1 MTAKQTKASKKV
13 VAPASADTPMVDK
26 SKLMKVVYRP
36 GATEDRVLAEH
47 ALNPAT
53 ANAVTAL
60 EFSRS
65 LYSGMS
71 LQDCVMVVKDD
82 IESVNGGNLDKL
94 EGMLTAQAIA
104 LNAMFNNFAN
114 RAIQADV
121 MPKLDTYFRL
131 ALKAQSQCRSTV
143 EAIAEIKYPKSATF
157 IKQANIAQQQQV
169 NNGAA
174 KPLTETH
181 AHERN
186 ITPTNELL
194 TEASSATL
202 DTRGTIKA
210 GRTDTKLEALEA
222 INRTDNRKR
231 KSAGIQ

>member
-1 MTAKQTKASKKV
+1 MTAKQTTTSKKV
-13 VAPASADTPMVDK
+13 VAPVNANTPEPDK
-26 SKLMKVVYRP
+26 SKLMRVIRRP
-36 GATEDRVLAEH
+36 GVTEDRVLAEH
-47 ALNPAT
+47 ALDPAT

-60 EFSRS
+60 EFSRA
-65 LYSGMS
+65 LYSDIS

-82 IESVNGGNLDKL
+82 IESINGGNLDKL

-104 LNAMFNNFAN
+104 LNAMFNNFAH
-114 RAIQADV
+114 RAIKADV

-169 NNGAA
+169 NNGDA
-174 KPLTETH
+174 KLPTETH

-186 ITPTNELL
+186 ITPSNELL
-194 TEASSATL
+194 TEAIGATL
-202 DTRGTIKA
+202 DTRRTIKA
-210 GRTDTKLEALEA
+210 GRTDTELEAVEA
-222 INRTDNRKR
+222 INRTDHRKR
-231 KSAGIQ
+231 KSEGIR

>member
-1 MTAKQTKASKKV
+1 
-13 VAPASADTPMVDK
+13 
-26 SKLMKVVYRP
+26 
-36 GATEDRVLAEH
+36 
-47 ALNPAT
+47 
-53 ANAVTAL
+53 
-60 EFSRS
+60 
-65 LYSGMS
+65 

-94 EGMLTAQAIA
+94 EGMLTAQATA

-143 EAIAEIKYPKSATF
+143 EAIAEIKYPKSSTF

-174 KPLTETH
+174 KLIAETH

-186 ITPTNELL
+186 IIPLNELL
-194 TEASSATL
+194 TKTHDA
-202 DTRGTIKA
+202 
-210 GRTDTKLEALEA
+210 
-222 INRTDNRKR
+222 
-231 KSAGIQ
+231 

>member
-1 MTAKQTKASKKV
+1 MVQV
-13 VAPASADTPMVDK
+13 VCRRGT
-26 SKLMKVVYRP
+26 
-36 GATEDRVLAEH
+36 TEDRAVAEH
-47 ALNPAT
+47 VLNPAT
-53 ANAVTAL
+53 ANATTAL
-60 EFSRS
+60 EFSRAQ
-65 LYSGMS
+65 YSGVS
-71 LQDCVMVVKDD
+71 LQDCLMVVKDD

-174 KPLTETH
+174 KSLTEKPT
-181 AHERN
+181 HERN
-186 ITPTNELL
+186 ITPSNELL

-210 GRTDTKLEALEA
+210 GRTDTKLEAVEA
-222 INRTDNRKR
+222 INRTDHRKR
-231 KSAGIQ
+231 KSEGIR